1 MPADQVEVLRAMK
14 SAIEQGDWDAVRHD
28 INLRPVEGINGD
40 SSKEDI
46 LNILR
51 KYGISEEEVRLWGSG
66 TPLREF
72 LWSEEMADAR
82 VFIMKKVDFKDLS
95 EGKTEIRNTHINIGI
110 GKDISIKD
118 LAHLIAEKTEYK
130 GNIEF
135 DSSKPDGTMK
145 KLTDVSKLNS
155 LGWQHKT
162 EIQEGVSKMFHWYTS
177 NM

>member
-1 MPADQVEVLRAMK
+1 M
-14 SAIEQGDWDAVRHD
+14 
-28 INLRPVEGINGD
+28 
-40 SSKEDI
+40 
-46 LNILR
+46 
-51 KYGISEEEVRLWGSG
+51 
-66 TPLREF
+66 
-72 LWSEEMADAR
+72 
-82 VFIMKKVDFKDLS
+82 
-95 EGKTEIRNTHINIGI
+95 
-110 GKDISIKD
+110 
-118 LAHLIAEKTEYK
+118 AHLIAEKTEYK